1 MIIMACQIRFLP
13 IMLICISVNIQFE
26 NWPLILDI
34 KCTSQKYI
42 IPALVK

>member
-13 IMLICISVNIQFE
+13 IMLICINIQFE

>member
-13 IMLICISVNIQFE
+13 MLICISVNIQFE

-34 KCTSQKYI
+34 MCTSQKYI